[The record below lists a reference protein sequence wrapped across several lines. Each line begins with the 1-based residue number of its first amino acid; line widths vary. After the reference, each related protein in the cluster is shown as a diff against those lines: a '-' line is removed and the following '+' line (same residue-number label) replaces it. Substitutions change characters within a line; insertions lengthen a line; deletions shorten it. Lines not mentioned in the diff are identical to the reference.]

1 MQKLKLKMG
10 SALPNNSLPMKFPPK
25 EPVTFVFQG
34 TILFK
39 ETVNVTQLKEKQLDL
54 VEQSTNNSVNN
65 ILILG
70 SSYQLRQLLQS
81 FTVILKRQTTK
92 FNTILFV

>member
-1 MQKLKLKMG
+1 M
-10 SALPNNSLPMKFPPK
+10 
-25 EPVTFVFQG
+25 
-34 TILFK
+34 
-39 ETVNVTQLKEKQLDL
+39 QLDL
-54 VEQSTNNSVNN
+54 VKQLTNNSVNI
-65 ILILG
+65 ILTLG